1 MSYNEVVAKLFK
13 IKTYNSDKL
22 IFNELSTQ

>member
-1 MSYNEVVAKLFK
+1 MSYNEVVAKFFR

-22 IFNELSTQ
+22 IFNELTTQ